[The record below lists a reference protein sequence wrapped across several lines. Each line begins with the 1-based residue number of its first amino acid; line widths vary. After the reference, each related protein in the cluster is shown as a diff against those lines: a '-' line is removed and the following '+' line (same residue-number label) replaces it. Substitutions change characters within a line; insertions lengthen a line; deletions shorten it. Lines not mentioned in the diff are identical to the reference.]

1 MLPGKRAAIWTV
13 RRTREGAIRK
23 LAFFV
28 PVAACLA
35 YAAWMF
41 APYARSV
48 IVRDAAVTTWVHVA
62 TSPIRG
68 VVDQAL
74 PVIGTQ
80 VGPDGRVLRVQNP
93 RADVTELHKA
103 ELELANATTVV
114 GDLMAYRQEIR
125 ELQDERRGAKSQY
138 ADLFRADLD
147 AEIAG
152 LERRIEVM
160 QTRLAL
166 IRSIENRKLT
176 LLRSGMSSQADA
188 DETALRVSAL
198 ELDLAEK
205 QASLALARV
214 RRKASEGGLF
224 LDSDRSEP
232 NWTRADR
239 TELKIEVD
247 RTRLQLRE
255 AEHRKE
261 RARQYLEDV
270 RTAFEQQ
277 RSAAVVVP
285 KGAVLWSMAVGAG
298 AAVESGTPVFT
309 WIDCRDLL
317 VDVPISDAEAALIR
331 HGMKADVI
339 LEGERTP
346 RSATVLLTRG
356 SASTI
361 GGTDIAAVAKGRER
375 GVAQAL
381 LRLEP
386 SAEDRG
392 ECRVGRAAYVWF
404 PDHGLL
410 DVLRARLRL

>member
-1 MLPGKRAAIWTV
+1 MLPGTGRDRTIRA
-13 RRTREGAIRK
+13 TREGAIRK

-68 VVDQAL
+68 VVDENL
-74 PVIGTQ
+74 PVIGSR
-80 VGPDGRVLRVQNP
+80 VGAGGRVFQVQNP
-93 RADVTELHKA
+93 RTDVTELHKA
-103 ELELANATTVV
+103 ELELANATTAVQ
-114 GDLMAYRQEIR
+114 DLLAYRQEIR
-125 ELQDERRGAKSQY
+125 ELQDERRGAKAQY

-152 LERRIEVM
+152 LERRIAVM

-166 IRSIENRKLT
+166 IRSIETRKLT

-214 RRKASEGGLF
+214 RRQAAETGLF

-255 AEHRKE
+255 AEHRRE
-261 RARQYLEDV
+261 RARRYLEDV
-270 RTAFEQQ
+270 RTAYEQQ
-277 RSAAVVVP
+277 RSATVSVP
-285 KGAVLWSMAVGAG
+285 EGAMLWSMAVGAG

-317 VDVPISDAEAALIR
+317 VDMPISDAEVALIR
-331 HGMKADVI
+331 NGMKAEII
-339 LEGERTP
+339 LEGERAKRTG
-346 RSATVLLTRG
+346 TVFLTRG

-361 GGTDIAAVAKGRER
+361 GGTDIAAIAKGRER

-381 LRLEP
+381 LRLETLP
-386 SAEDRG
+386 EDRE

-404 PDHGLL
+404 PEFGLL

>member
-1 MLPGKRAAIWTV
+1 
-13 RRTREGAIRK
+13 
-23 LAFFV
+23 
-28 PVAACLA
+28 
-35 YAAWMF
+35 
-41 APYARSV
+41 
-48 IVRDAAVTTWVHVA
+48 VTTWVHVA

-68 VVDQAL
+68 IVDQNL
-74 PVIGTQ
+74 PVLGSRIGA
-80 VGPDGRVLRVQNP
+80 DGKVLHVVNP
-93 RADVTELHKA
+93 RADVTELHRA
-103 ELELANATTVV
+103 ELELANATTTVN
-114 GDLMAYRQEIR
+114 DLTAYRQEVR
-125 ELQDERRGAKSQY
+125 ELQDERRAAKAQY

-152 LERRIEVM
+152 LERRIEVT

-166 IRSIENRKLT
+166 IRSIESRKLT
-176 LLRSGMSSQADA
+176 LVRSGMSSQADA

-198 ELDLAEK
+198 ELDLPDK
-205 QASLALARV
+205 QATLALARV
-214 RRKASEGGLF
+214 RRKAAENGLF
-224 LDSDRSEP
+224 LDADRSEP

-239 TELKIEVD
+239 TELKMEVD
-247 RTRLQLRE
+247 RSRVQLRE

-270 RTAFEQQ
+270 RTAYEQQ
-277 RSAAVVVP
+277 RSATVTAPEGVL
-285 KGAVLWSMAVGAG
+285 LWSIVVGAG
-298 AAVESGTPVFT
+298 SAVESGTPVFT

-346 RSATVLLTRG
+346 RTGTVFLTRG